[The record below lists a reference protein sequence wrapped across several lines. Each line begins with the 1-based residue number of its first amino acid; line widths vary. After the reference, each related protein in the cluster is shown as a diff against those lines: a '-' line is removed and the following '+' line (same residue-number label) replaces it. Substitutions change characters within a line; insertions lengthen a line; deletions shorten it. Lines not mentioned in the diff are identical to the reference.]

1 MTLFVSFCAISYVP
15 EKTLKKFGENQFLI
29 EKQ

>member
-15 EKTLKKFGENQFLI
+15 EKTLKKFGEPQFLI